1 MKLKGTTIAIS
12 LALAALTGLSVRYK
26 LDVLARP
33 ETGVLLNTLSLA
45 LFVMFCEESP
55 EYSGPKATEKHA
67 ILKRFSNRQVG
78 AALLGVMILNYMY
91 GGWACVREARGPD
104 LLHHIAE
111 ALPLPRSTTL
121 P

>member
-1 MKLKGTTIAIS
+1 MKLKGSTIAIS
-12 LALAALTGLSVRYK
+12 LALAAVTGLGIRYK

-45 LFVMFCEESP
+45 LFVMYCEECP
-55 EYSGPKATEKHA
+55 EYAGPEATERHP
-67 ILKRFSNRQVG
+67 ILKSFTNRQVG

-91 GGWACVREARGPD
+91 GAWACVHEARGPD